1 MSSRTVAQLVL
12 EDARRARLARDV
24 AIDPTNAEA
33 RDVRRECI
41 AVADL
46 GDYFGHKLRAATAL
60 AVYEGS
66 ADAAWL
72 AVAKD
77 ESAQADAAWRALADD
92 TAYVKTFD
100 EPVRMG
106 YLGLRAF
113 HWQKQ
118 VAYLDDDPRSID
130 QLAAEVTAKPPV
142 FTGSLPSPLA
152 WLDTPREPIATFT
165 NLTIDPPDPHATSWN
180 VTAIF
185 SALPVGASAAI
196 LWKPFHSNTAWT
208 KVDATIIGDHA
219 TARVDSTGAGA
230 MFAVEVI
237 AGGAGR
243 RFPDVT
249 TQTPYVVLAP

>member
-1 MSSRTVAQLVL
+1 SSRTVAQIVL
-12 EDARRARLARDV
+12 EDARRARLAQDV
-24 AIDPTNAEA
+24 AIDPTNPEA

-66 ADAAWL
+66 ADDAWL
-72 AVAKD
+72 AVARD
-77 ESAQADAAWRALADD
+77 ESAQAGAAWRALADD

-130 QLAAEVTAKPPV
+130 QLVAEVTAKPPV

-152 WLDTPREPIATFT
+152 WLDTPREPVTSFSG
-165 NLTIDPPDPHATSWN
+165 LTIDPPDAHATTWN
-180 VTAIF
+180 VTATF
-185 SALPVGASAAI
+185 ASPLPANARAAI

-208 KVDATIIGDHA
+208 KVDATIAGDRA
-219 TARVDSTGAGA
+219 TARIDSSGAGGL
-230 MFAVEVI
+230 FAVELI
-237 AGGAGR
+237 AGPTAR
-243 RFPDVT
+243 RFPDVI